1 MADDSIASNEEVK
14 KLLEENIALMKEI
27 KEDTLYVKKYVVMSQ
42 ILGFVKVI
50 IVVLPIIW
58 AAFYLPKM
66 LSNVLAPYQELL
78 GVTQG
83 ANLEETMKQI
93 APQVIKK

>member
-1 MADDSIASNEEVK
+1 MPDTQMVSNEEIK
-14 KLLEENIALMKEI
+14 KLLEENIALMKEV
-27 KEDTLYVKKYVVMSQ
+27 KEDTIYVKKYVVMSQ
-42 ILGFVKVI
+42 VLGFVKVF
-50 IVVLPIIW
+50 IVVVPIIW

-66 LSNVLAPYQELL
+66 LGNVLAPYQELL

-83 ANLEETMKQI
+83 ASIEETVKQI

>member
-1 MADDSIASNEEVK
+1 MADNSIVSNEEIK
-14 KLLEENIALMKEI
+14 KLLEENIALMKEV
-27 KEDTLYVKKYVVMSQ
+27 KEDTIYVKKYVVMSQ

-50 IVVLPIIW
+50 IVVVPIIW

-66 LSNVLAPYQELL
+66 LGNVLAPYQELL
-78 GVTQG
+78 GVSQG